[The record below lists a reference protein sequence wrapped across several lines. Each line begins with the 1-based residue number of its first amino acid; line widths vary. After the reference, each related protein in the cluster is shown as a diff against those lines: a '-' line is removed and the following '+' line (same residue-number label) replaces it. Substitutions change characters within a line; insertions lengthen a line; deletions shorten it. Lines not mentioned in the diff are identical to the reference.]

1 MSLGQWKLLWI
12 PSALGALNIPTK
24 EIAPGVNMPVVSI
37 GTGGQESS
45 QAENITEYWL
55 QLGGRGVDTAQIY
68 RNQASVAKA
77 LAKVGVDRKDV
88 FITTKIWGC
97 AMVDN
102 NVQHDLQQ
110 LGTDYI
116 DLLLIHLPKM
126 GDCAVAWKIL
136 EGYFARGV
144 LKSIGVSNF
153 KKADLQ
159 HILKN
164 ASVVPHVNQIQL
176 NVLEHDDETISFSN
190 ENNISI
196 EAYSPIGRNSSWIRT
211 NSDMKA
217 IGANHNVSTYQIA
230 MKWILQHG
238 HMLTFQSSSK
248 KHQQEDADL
257 FGFTLSSA
265 EMATLDSLQSASVPI
280 VV

>member
-1 MSLGQWKLLWI
+1 
-12 PSALGALNIPTK
+12 
-24 EIAPGVNMPVVSI
+24 MPVVSI
-37 GTGGQESS
+37 GTGGQETSS
-45 QAENITEYWL
+45 AENITEYWL
-55 QLGGRGVDTAQIY
+55 QLGGRGVDTAQVY
-68 RNQASVAKA
+68 RNQASVATA
-77 LAKVGVDRKDV
+77 LAKVGVPRKDV

-102 NVQHDLQQ
+102 NVKHDLQQ

-116 DLLLIHLPKM
+116 DLLLIHVPKF

-144 LKSIGVSNF
+144 LKAIGVSNF

-176 NVLEHDDETISFSN
+176 NVLEHDDETISFSSAN
-190 ENNISI
+190 KIAI

-211 NSDMKA
+211 NSDINA
-217 IGANHNVSTYQIA
+217 IGAKHNVSTYQVA

-257 FGFTLSSA
+257 FNFNLSST
-265 EMATLDSLQSASVPI
+265 EMATLDSLQSASAPM